1 MAVETIGGDPS
12 MIKMMEEQ
20 GKTLEKHDNA
30 INVEILPRLE
40 ILEKEHQVFKQ
51 EMTSLKSDLINVQK
65 GQKELEVTVMKDGKE
80 TRDLLKPF
88 ADHVLRQVEFEA
100 QTEKEVVIKKLD
112 RKEKAVMAFWGA
124 VGTGGLATIVAAIIA
139 LLQGGQ

>member
-1 MAVETIGGDPS
+1 MFIIYNNCLPHLWRAFILPENWGEKMAAETIGGDSS
-12 MIKMMEEQ
+12 MIKIMEVQ
-20 GKTLEKHDNA
+20 GKILEKHENA

-65 GQKELEVTVMKDGKE
+65 GQKELKVTIMKDDKE

-100 QTEKEVVIKKLD
+100 QIEKEVVIKK
-112 RKEKAVMAFWGA
+112 
-124 VGTGGLATIVAAIIA
+124 
-139 LLQGGQ
+139 

>member
-1 MAVETIGGDPS
+1 MPENWGEKMAAETIGGDSS
-12 MIKMMEEQ
+12 MIKIMEVQ
-20 GKTLEKHDNA
+20 GKILEKHENA

-65 GQKELEVTVMKDGKE
+65 GQKELKVTIMKDDKE

-100 QTEKEVVIKKLD
+100 QIEKEVVIKK
-112 RKEKAVMAFWGA
+112 
-124 VGTGGLATIVAAIIA
+124 
-139 LLQGGQ
+139 